1 MDAII
6 YEIGNS
12 SGNPEMINVSFTAEA
27 SEADVKTAL
36 LFIFVHTR
44 LKCKLIIHEF

>member
-12 SGNPEMINVSFTAEA
+12 SRNPEKINVSFTAED
-27 SEADVKTAL
+27 SEADVKTTF